1 MDGKRLSLLTLLMN
15 SYTNSHPV
23 YEQIEQLSQA
33 PKPRR
38 SKSFSRN
45 DKNISRTSS
54 TNHDHSS
61 GKDSPPGNN
70 RLSSDGMPSGS
81 NRSSFDRAKS
91 MKKLING
98 RSSSSNEGASNGHK
112 RSESALSDETKQNWV
127 AHGPFDPEVRLRHL
141 LLTRSAQSAL

>member
-1 MDGKRLSLLTLLMN
+1 MPHRFFQAFIIPYSKL
-15 SYTNSHPV
+15 V

-54 TNHDHSS
+54 ANHDNSS
-61 GKDSPPGNN
+61 GKDSPTPATN
-70 RLSSDGMPSGS
+70 RLSSDGMTPGS